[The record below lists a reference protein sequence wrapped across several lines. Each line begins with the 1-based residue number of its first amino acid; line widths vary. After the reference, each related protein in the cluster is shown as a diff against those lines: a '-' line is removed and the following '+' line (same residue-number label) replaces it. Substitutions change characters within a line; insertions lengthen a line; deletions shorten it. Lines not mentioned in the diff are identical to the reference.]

1 MDFCK
6 VAGELMLVLELDLV
20 LLGSVL
26 LELEW
31 VSLGLS
37 GLRGGEGEPSLSEL
51 SSTEF
56 RLILKLIR
64 PALVVF
70 LRMKRFFRRVSSC
83 AMLLVSVSV
92 SVVTSDSSSM
102 DSMTSRFLRSSL
114 VALP

>member
-1 MDFCK
+1 MF
-6 VAGELMLVLELDLV
+6 VMFVLELDLV

-31 VSLGLS
+31 ASRGLS

-56 RLILKLIR
+56 LRILKLIR

-70 LRMKRFFRRVSSC
+70 LRMKRFFRLTSSWVT
-83 AMLLVSVSV
+83 LLVSVSV
-92 SVVTSDSSSM
+92 SVVTSDSSSI
-102 DSMTSRFLRSSL
+102 DSMTSWFLRSSL